1 MATAALHCPRLL
13 PLHFLAILV
22 GCAVAEGIAP
32 EVLPPSSSTAS
43 LAPDPQ
49 EDLFTPPG
57 RRGAD
62 WRPLISFAQ
71 LTVQPAPGD
80 PSPPRV
86 AYVPWL
92 EGDTLH
98 QAATSFCDRAAQ
110 AGLVPA
116 SGTMDACA
124 GSVQQ
129 ELAWQAVRPALQVCP
144 PPLSPVSTPHVTFN
158 NDERVRIR
166 ACMLS
171 AHDAGAT
178 LPIHP
183 QL

>member
-1 MATAALHCPRLL
+1 MVASPSNCIGASQ
-13 PLHFLAILV
+13 V

-71 LTVQPAPGD
+71 LTAGVQPAPGD

-92 EGDTLH
+92 EGNTLH

-129 ELAWQAVRPALQVCP
+129 ELAWQAVRHALQVCRP
-144 PPLSPVSTPHVTFN
+144 PPPSPYRPCPPH
-158 NDERVRIR
+158 I
-166 ACMLS
+166 
-171 AHDAGAT
+171 
-178 LPIHP
+178 
-183 QL
+183 